1 MKQIFI
7 FALLVIPAILFGQ
20 TEFESYNWNTFPST
34 SKADTIQSQNGAAVT
49 LERRI
54 TEVYLNK
61 EKYFEEIYVYH
72 KKIRVDSHDALN
84 LYNKIYVSL
93 DNVIEILNIQARFI
107 APNGKITMLPKES
120 IKQIANLNNDGDYKT
135 FAIEGGE
142 VGGQIEY
149 FYTLRKKFD
158 SYSGYYM
165 QDEIPK
171 ANVEVIYS
179 YPSKIS
185 FKIKGYNGF
194 PAFTVNN
201 ENQDKTYQKAMI
213 RFIPAVESEVKYSNY
228 KASLMRFEF
237 SMVYNHFNSLLR
249 TYSWKTACENTYNNL
264 YALSKNDKA
273 IIQTLLDQINL
284 PAGDLTQKIRTL
296 ENWVKSNIAIS
307 KEMGYQKELSEM
319 IRLKQASNYGA
330 VRIIV
335 ALLQAANINFE
346 FVETGSNETRPFDP
360 DFNCMNFLN
369 EYLIYFPEIDQY
381 LAPAAPDYRLGL
393 TPDDYQ
399 GQYGLFMRP
408 INYDDKL
415 KSLAYDIRQIPVHKC
430 NINTDTLNIELNL
443 NVDES
448 AIQAKIHR
456 ETQGALGRTF
466 QSYFPYLN
474 DEKKKELVS
483 LFFRMGKQNSVVNK
497 YQVRNETPDNIGFR
511 PISWDVDITANSL
524 IENAGKDLVFHI
536 GETIGEQSELYQEKS
551 RTIPVHVGALHKYYR
566 RIVFNI
572 PKGYKVANP
581 ENLNMHVEM
590 KNGNKTSCIFIS
602 KAETVNNQLIITS
615 DEYYLEECY
624 PASRYNEFRSVINAS
639 ADFNK
644 RTILLKKI

>member
-7 FALLVIPAILFGQ
+7 YALLVIPAILFGQ
-20 TEFESYNWNTFPST
+20 TEFESYNWNTFSST

-84 LYNKIYVSL
+84 QYNKIYVSL

-107 APNGKITMLPKES
+107 APNGKITVLPKES

-194 PAFTVNN
+194 PAFTLNT

-213 RFIPAVESEVKYSNY
+213 RFIPAVESEVKYANY

-237 SMVYNHFNSLLR
+237 SMIYNHFNSLLR

-346 FVETGSNETRPFDP
+346 FMETGSNETRPFDP

-497 YQVRNETPDNIGFR
+497 YQVKNETPDNIGFR
-511 PISWDVDITANSL
+511 PISWDVDLTANSL
-524 IENAGKDLVFHI
+524 IENAGNDLVFHI

-590 KNGNKTSCIFIS
+590 KNANETSCIFTS
-602 KAETVNNQLIITS
+602 KAEIANNQLIITS

-644 RTILLKKI
+644 KTILLKKI